1 MLDTEYNTGMGMG
14 MGTMRMFV
22 GRRNSNGSFLLDW
35 SLVIERNE
43 PVADPFDVYEIKC
56 HAWHVRGCDALV
68 CLFFGRHI

>member
-1 MLDTEYNTGMGMG
+1 MLDTEYNTGMGMGMG

-22 GRRNSNGSFLLDW
+22 GRRNSNVSFLLDW

-56 HAWHVRGCDALV
+56 HA
-68 CLFFGRHI
+68 